1 MDLVE
6 SYHILQDKAK
16 VMHAIHE
23 SINIKNKIGSKE
35 EYFDIMVEFKA
46 VMNEENVNVEDAI
59 KRMDALIVQFEAA
72 IKIPAPQRR
81 QFIININN
89 HKKNIYYHHGRK
101 EDALKVLEEQLKRTS
116 QLEVQ
121 YQMSLINVHQDM
133 AMIYSDL
140 GQYDQ
145 AVHHCDVLLELVKK
159 SLNKNH
165 NASSVYAFG
174 MQIRE
179 TALKKKELA

>member
-1 MDLVE
+1 
-6 SYHILQDKAK
+6 
-16 VMHAIHE
+16 
-23 SINIKNKIGSKE
+23 
-35 EYFDIMVEFKA
+35 
-46 VMNEENVNVEDAI
+46 
-59 KRMDALIVQFEAA
+59 
-72 IKIPAPQRR
+72 
-81 QFIININN
+81 
-89 HKKNIYYHHGRK
+89 
-101 EDALKVLEEQLKRTS
+101 
-116 QLEVQ
+116 
-121 YQMSLINVHQDM
+121 M

-165 NASSVYAFG
+165 SASSVYAFG